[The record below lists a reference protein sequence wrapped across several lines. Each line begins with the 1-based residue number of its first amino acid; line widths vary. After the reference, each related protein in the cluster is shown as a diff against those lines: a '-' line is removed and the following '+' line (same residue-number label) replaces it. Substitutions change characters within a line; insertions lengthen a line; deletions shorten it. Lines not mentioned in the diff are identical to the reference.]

1 MEIIQTL
8 IAIPVAIIKVCA
20 ANPILLGFVLLGWIR
35 RHV

>member
-1 MEIIQTL
+1 MEIIQAL